1 VREVNIVDK
10 VYDMLCKLEKTMPEG
25 VSASD
30 ISAALNID
38 RSNASRYLNILHK
51 ENRVDKIQGRP
62 VLYKST
68 SKNLSHQLE
77 SDTYSLDKMVGATSS
92 LAVSIQKAKAAVLY
106 PPRGLH
112 TLILGETG
120 VGKSMFAELMYRF
133 SIESKVLKEGAP
145 FIRFNCADYADNPN
159 LLTAQIFGVKKGA
172 YTGADANRDGL
183 LKMAHNGFLFLDE
196 VHRLSPQG
204 QEMLF
209 TYIDK
214 GFFRPL
220 GATDTVEYANVRII
234 AATTESPQSY
244 LLRTFTRRIPMVIT
258 LPPLRDRSL
267 IERYALIETFI
278 KEESLRVN
286 KSIYINKNSLIAYL
300 LYDCPNNIG
309 QLKSDI
315 QLACAKAFLN
325 YKSSNDNYILI
336 SQSDL
341 PSHVIK
347 GLMKIK
353 YHRKEIEQILSNTDD
368 ILKFSQD
375 KKDNLYISVE
385 YSNDEDFYS
394 SIEKKLESLKNLGID
409 EKEANEIL
417 NIDIETRFQ
426 KYIGN
431 ISDKFRKEELSKV
444 VDMEVLEIV
453 EEILL
458 LAKQSLKKEF
468 DEKIYSGLA
477 LHLER
482 SIERIR
488 RGEKIYNPKLNFI
501 RVNYEDEF
509 LFATK
514 IAKLIDNKFSIEIPI
529 DEIGYL
535 AMFFTTS
542 SFNIDIEEKGKVKIL
557 VIMHG
562 KATAS
567 SMVDVANSLIGEEY
581 AEALDMPLSMKPET
595 MYEIAKRKIL
605 EIDEGK
611 GAIILV
617 DMGSLV
623 SFGDMIMD
631 DTGIECRTIDMVS
644 TPLVIDACRKAI
656 MGYELNEIYD
666 SIVEKNFQPTEK
678 IAKKDNRKSNAI
690 VTACF
695 TGEGSSKRLI
705 SVIKDKIKNESQIKL
720 IPINILDNISFKK
733 RINELEKR
741 YNILAVVSTIDID
754 TGHIPFIS
762 AIEILNG
769 GGINKIKEI
778 LKEEDIFFKIGKSLN
793 DHMVNVQGE
802 EVADKVKVVI
812 RNIEK
817 VLDLKISSDVKMGIA
832 LHMGFLVDN
841 ILNGVEAKS
850 FENLDEYKALHRK
863 EFSQIRKCLELL
875 EKSYN
880 ITIEESELAHIVK
893 LFLLNNGSV

>member
-1 VREVNIVDK
+1 MNIVDK

>member
-1 VREVNIVDK
+1 VNIVDK

>member
-1 VREVNIVDK
+1 MSIVDN
-10 VYDMLCKLEKTMPEG
+10 VYKMLCKLEETMPEG

-30 ISAALNID
+30 IGTVLNIS
-38 RSNASRYLNILHK
+38 RSNASRYLNVLYK
-51 ENRVDKIQGRP
+51 ENKLEKIQGRP
-62 VLYKST
+62 VLYRST
-68 SKNLSHQLE
+68 VKNSSHQLE
-77 SDTYSLDKMVGATSS
+77 PDTYSLDKMVGSTSS

-133 SIESKVLKEGAP
+133 AIESMVLKEDAP

-172 YTGADANRDGL
+172 YTGADANKEGL
-183 LKMAHNGFLFLDE
+183 LKRAHEGFLFLDE

-220 GATDTVEYANVRII
+220 GATDAVEHANVRII
-234 AATTESPQSY
+234 AATTENPQSY
-244 LLRTFTRRIPMVIT
+244 LLKTFTRRIPMVIN
-258 LPPLRDRSL
+258 LPSLRDRSI
-267 IERYALIETFI
+267 IERHALIETFI

-286 KSIYINKNSLIAYL
+286 KSIYVNKNSFIAYL

-325 YKSSNDNYILI
+325 YKSNNDNYILI

-341 PSHVIK
+341 PNHVIK

-353 YHRKEIEQILSNTDD
+353 YHRKEIEQILCSTGD

-375 KKDNLYISVE
+375 KKDRIFISDE
-385 YSNDEDFYS
+385 HNNTEDFYS
-394 SIEKKLESLKNLGID
+394 SIEKKLESLKNIGID

-444 VDMEVLEIV
+444 VDMKTLEVV

-458 LAKQSLKKEF
+458 LAQQSLKKEF

-501 RVNYEDEF
+501 RVNYEEEF

-514 IAKLIDNKFSIEIPI
+514 IAKLIDNKFGIEIPI

-535 AMFFTTS
+535 AMFFSAS
-542 SFNIDIEEKGKVKIL
+542 SFMSNVEETGKVRVL

-562 KATAS
+562 KTTAS
-567 SMVDVANSLIGEEY
+567 SMADVANSLIGEEY
-581 AEALDMPLSMKPET
+581 ADALDMPLSMKPET
-595 MYEIAKRKIL
+595 MYDIAKRKVL

-611 GAIILV
+611 GVILLV
-617 DMGSLV
+617 DMGSLN
-623 SFGDMIMD
+623 SFGDMIME
-631 DTGIECRTIDMVS
+631 DTGIECRTVDMIS
-644 TPLVIDACRKAI
+644 TPLVIDICRKAI
-656 MGYELNEIYD
+656 MGYELSEIYD
-666 SIVEKNFQPTEK
+666 STVEKNFQANEK
-678 IAKKDNRKSNAI
+678 IRKNNKRTNVIIS
-690 VTACF
+690 ACF

-705 SVIKDKIKNESQIKL
+705 KLIEEQIGSEGQVKL
-720 IPINILDNISFKK
+720 IPINILDSISFMK
-733 RINELEKR
+733 RLDEMKKR
-741 YNILAVVSTIDID
+741 YNILAIISTMDMD
-754 TGHIPFIS
+754 TGHIPFIP
-762 AIEILNG
+762 AIEILDG
-769 GGINKIKEI
+769 VGIYKIKEI
-778 LKEEDIFFKIGKSLN
+778 LKEEEMFFKIGKSLN
-793 DHMVNVQGE
+793 DHMLAVEGE
-802 EVADKVKVVI
+802 EVADKVKYVI

-817 VLDLKISSDVKMGIA
+817 ELSVKVSNDVKMGIA
-832 LHMGFLVDN
+832 LHISFLVDN
-841 ILNGVEAKS
+841 ILNGNEPKS
-850 FENLDEYKALHRK
+850 FENLSEYKAAHRK
-863 EFSQIRKCLELL
+863 ELMLIKKSIKPLEN
-875 EKSYN
+875 SYS
-880 ITIEESELAHIVK
+880 ISIEDSELAHIVK
-893 LFLLNNGSV
+893 LFLMNNTSV

>member
-1 VREVNIVDK
+1 MNIVDK

-733 RINELEKR
+733 RISELEKR

-817 VLDLKISSDVKMGIA
+817 VLDLKISNDVKMGIA

>member
-1 VREVNIVDK
+1 MNIIDK
-10 VYDMLCKLEKTMPEG
+10 VYNILCKLEEATGEG

-30 ISAALNID
+30 ICTALNIN
-38 RSNASRYLNILHK
+38 RSNASRYLNILYK
-51 ENRVDKIQGRP
+51 ENKLEKIQGRP
-62 VLYKST
+62 VLFRTIFNNS
-68 SKNLSHQLE
+68 SHKLE
-77 SDTYSLDKMVGATSS
+77 SDTYSLDKMVGAASS

-133 SIESKVLKEGAP
+133 AIESMVLKEEAP

-183 LKMAHNGFLFLDE
+183 LKRAHEGFLFLDE

-220 GATDTVEYANVRII
+220 GATDTAEYVSVRII
-234 AATTESPQSY
+234 AATTEAPQSY
-244 LLRTFTRRIPMVIT
+244 LLKTFTRRIPMVIS
-258 LPPLRDRSL
+258 LPSLRDRST

-286 KSIYINKNSLIAYL
+286 KSIYVNKNSLIAYL

-325 YKSSNDNYILI
+325 YKSNNDNYILI

-341 PSHVIK
+341 PNHVIR

-353 YHRKEIEQILSNTDD
+353 YHRKEVEQILSSTDD

-375 KKDNLYISVE
+375 KKDRIYISDE
-385 YSNDEDFYS
+385 HHSDEDFYN
-394 SIEKKLESLKNLGID
+394 SIEKKLESLKSIGID

-431 ISDKFRKEELSKV
+431 ISDKFRKEELSKI
-444 VDMEVLEIV
+444 VDLKVLEIV

-458 LAKQSLKKEF
+458 LAQQSLQKEF

-488 RGEKIYNPKLNFI
+488 KGEKIYNPKLNFI

-514 IAKLIDNKFSIEIPI
+514 IAKLIDNKFSVETPI

-535 AMFFTTS
+535 AMFFSAS
-542 SFNIDIEEKGKVKIL
+542 SFIGNVEESGKVRVL

-581 AEALDMPLSMKPET
+581 AEALDMPLSMKPEI
-595 MYEIAKRKIL
+595 MYDMAKRKVL

-611 GAIILV
+611 GVIILV
-617 DMGSLV
+617 DMGSPN
-623 SFGDMIMD
+623 SFGDMIIE
-631 DTGIECRTIDMVS
+631 DTGIECKTIDMVS
-644 TPLVIDACRKAI
+644 TPLVIDICRKAI
-656 MGYELNEIYD
+656 MGYELNEIHN
-666 SIVEKNFQPTEK
+666 SVMEKSLQADEK
-678 IAKKDNRKSNAI
+678 IEKKHNKKNNVIIA
-690 VTACF
+690 ACF

-705 SVIKDKIKNESQIKL
+705 KIIEEQIKHEGQVKL
-720 IPINILDNISFKK
+720 IPINILDSISFVK
-733 RINELEKR
+733 RLDEFKKR
-741 YNILAVVSTIDID
+741 YNILAVVSTIDMN

-762 AIEILNG
+762 ATEILDG
-769 GGINKIKEI
+769 YGINRIKEI

-793 DHMVNVQGE
+793 DHMVIVEGE
-802 EVADKVKVVI
+802 EIADKVKSVM

-817 VLDLKISSDVKMGIA
+817 ELNIKISDDVKMGIA
-832 LHMGFLVDN
+832 LHISFLIDN
-841 ILNGVEAKS
+841 ILNGAEPKS
-850 FENLDEYKALHRK
+850 FENLNEYKNAHRK
-863 EFSQIRKCLELL
+863 ELMKIKKSMESL
-875 EKSYN
+875 EKTYSIN
-880 ITIEESELAHIVK
+880 IDDSELAHIVK
-893 LFLLNNGSV
+893 LFLMNDISVK

>member
-1 VREVNIVDK
+1 VNIVDK

-733 RINELEKR
+733 RISELEKR

-817 VLDLKISSDVKMGIA
+817 VLDLKISNDVKMGIA